1 MSGEFDDI
9 RPYNDAEVAQAM
21 RRIAQSQWLP
31 QLAEFVFPELTV
43 QDVARMLAE
52 TKTTREFQHRV
63 MYRFNH
69 EVIRRSVT
77 QFSCE
82 GIEHLQQGPVSL
94 THLRAHETSQDPVCR
109 LLLEKKK
116 KTELVG
122 RLSCARR

>member
-52 TKTTREFQHRV
+52 TNTTREFQHRV

-69 EVIRRSVT
+69 EVI
-77 QFSCE
+77 
-82 GIEHLQQGPVSL
+82 L
-94 THLRAHETSQDPVCR
+94 
-109 LLLEKKK
+109 
-116 KTELVG
+116 
-122 RLSCARR
+122 